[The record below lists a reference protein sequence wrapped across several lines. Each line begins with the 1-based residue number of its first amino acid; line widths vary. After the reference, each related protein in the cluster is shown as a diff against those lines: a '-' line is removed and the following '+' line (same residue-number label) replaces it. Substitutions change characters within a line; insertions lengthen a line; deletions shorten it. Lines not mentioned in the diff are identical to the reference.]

1 MVYLS
6 SVSRDDWLIFVTCVV
21 DLEIVGPGKKMIAG
35 TIFQLFWG
43 VGMLILVGAA
53 YLLRDWRHL
62 NLAMTV
68 PTFLFLTYI
77 W

>member
-1 MVYLS
+1 MVIFSLG
-6 SVSRDDWLIFVTCVV
+6 SRDGWLIFVTCVA

-35 TIFQLFWG
+35 TVFQLFWG
-43 VGMLILVGAA
+43 VGMLILVGTA
-53 YLLRDWRHL
+53 YLLRDWRDL